1 MCPMS
6 CISLM
11 ILESHHNELYVHGS
25 RCMASPCI
33 GMLAQGFQH
42 EGLGRPRDAS
52 NSVSAA
58 KKREQLLL
66 GCGGPIWFG
75 IRGSPLT
82 IWRWKGI
89 AKGPATS
96 STLVAE
102 LPRLEVDF

>member
-1 MCPMS
+1 
-6 CISLM
+6 M

-58 KKREQLLL
+58 KKGSSFSWVAVGQFGL
-66 GCGGPIWFG
+66 GSGGPH
-75 IRGSPLT
+75 
-82 IWRWKGI
+82 
-89 AKGPATS
+89 
-96 STLVAE
+96 
-102 LPRLEVDF
+102 